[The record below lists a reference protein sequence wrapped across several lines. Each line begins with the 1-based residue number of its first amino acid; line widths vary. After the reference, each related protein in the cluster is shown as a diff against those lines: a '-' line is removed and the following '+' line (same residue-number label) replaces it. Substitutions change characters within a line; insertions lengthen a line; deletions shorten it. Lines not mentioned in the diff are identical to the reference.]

1 MLCHVYIKRK
11 HGRATEPRISHH
23 SSPLRPSQQ
32 REWMGGGAR
41 AGRLSPAESCNAAD
55 PVFTDLTA
63 LTADCCR
70 ACIRSVCM
78 QHAWNLRLHAWN
90 QAAAVSLPT
99 PTSMPFSLPIRYASQ
114 PVMKP
119 IAVSGVTLMIIVQY
133 FSAVSAGTA
142 HGTSLS
148 ALPHVC
154 RQAGNG

>member
-1 MLCHVYIKRK
+1 MA
-11 HGRATEPRISHH
+11 GRQNQGSVITHH
-23 SSPLRPSQQ
+23 PCVPAS
-32 REWMGGGAR
+32 RENGWGGAR

-148 ALPHVC
+148 AMPHVC